1 MRDEHKPLLLRGARQ
16 VGKSTAVRQLGMRF
30 DSFVEV
36 NFERNPNFKELFQQD
51 LDVRRIVPQMEA
63 IVGSSIVPGKTL
75 LFFDEIQACPEA
87 IMALRFFKEDM
98 PQLHVVAAGSL
109 LEFALDDLPTFGV
122 GRIHSMYMHP
132 MTFDEFLLANGE
144 QLLLEARNRASV
156 AEPLPGLLHQKLE
169 HLLRVYMLVGG
180 MPAVVAKWVE
190 TGNFLDCQVLQDDI
204 IVSYEDDFPKYKK
217 RVDSVL
223 LRHVLRSVAL
233 QASHK
238 FVYAQVGDYKGI
250 DVKNALELLVRAGL
264 VVPVQQTKA
273 NGVPLGGEAN
283 GSNRKMLLFDT
294 GLMLRLLNMALGDI
308 SEPTNQILLGSAV
321 DLVNKGSVAEMFA
334 GLELL
339 RYREPNLRYEL
350 FYWSREAKNSQAEV
364 DYVVQHRARVLPVEV
379 KARVQG
385 GMKSLWLFMR
395 EKALLQAVRC
405 SLENF
410 GAMDYVDA
418 EANNANRRVIICPL
432 YALSQLN
439 RLLMEA

>member
-1 MRDEHKPLLLRGARQ
+1 M
-16 VGKSTAVRQLGMRF
+16 
-30 DSFVEV
+30 
-36 NFERNPNFKELFQQD
+36 
-51 LDVRRIVPQMEA
+51 
-63 IVGSSIVPGKTL
+63 
-75 LFFDEIQACPEA
+75 
-87 IMALRFFKEDM
+87 
-98 PQLHVVAAGSL
+98 
-109 LEFALDDLPTFGV
+109 
-122 GRIHSMYMHP
+122 
-132 MTFDEFLLANGE
+132 
-144 QLLLEARNRASV
+144 
-156 AEPLPGLLHQKLE
+156 
-169 HLLRVYMLVGG
+169 
-180 MPAVVAKWVE
+180 
-190 TGNFLDCQVLQDDI
+190 
-204 IVSYEDDFPKYKK
+204 SYEDDFPKYKK

-233 QASHK
+233 RASHK

-264 VVPVQQTKA
+264 VVPVWQTKA

-339 RYREPNLRYEL
+339 RYREPNLRHEL

-379 KARVQG
+379 KAGVQG
-385 GMKSLWLFMR
+385 GMKSLRLFMR